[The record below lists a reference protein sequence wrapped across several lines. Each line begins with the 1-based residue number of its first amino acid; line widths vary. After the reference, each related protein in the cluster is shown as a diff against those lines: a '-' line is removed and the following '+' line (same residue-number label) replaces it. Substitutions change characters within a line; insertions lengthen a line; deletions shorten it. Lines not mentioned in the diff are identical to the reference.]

1 MRRAVRR
8 FDPGSAG
15 FRTKPAVG
23 GAALGSDQN
32 PPLAGEGT
40 DGSARSG
47 RLHQPERLR
56 RAERTVPPLGVPKET
71 TLGQSVRSFLN
82 YLTVEAGLAN
92 NTILAYGRD
101 LRSFLKF
108 CSIFSTSIQ
117 HRASSI
123 DPSSAGFRSKPAVGG
138 AALGSDQDPPLAGI
152 SELRQIKP
160 ALIQNYLRVLTQ
172 EQKSESS
179 IKRSLV
185 AIRMFLRFGKLTGLI
200 EDDFSSI
207 LESPKVW
214 QKLPCVCSK
223 QQVLELLNAPC
234 PDEPFYFRDKAMLE
248 LLYATGVRASEIAG
262 LKTSDLNLNIGYL
275 RCLGKGSRERVVPMG
290 KVAIAAIEE
299 YLIRPGGRPR
309 LVKPFSGD
317 FLLLSRTGRPMSR
330 IEIWRLVKKYAIRA
344 GMPRNLTVHTLRHC
358 FATHLL
364 AGGADLR
371 SVQEMLGHVDIATTQ
386 IYTHVDQ
393 ERLRKIHRKY
403 HPRP

>member
-1 MRRAVRR
+1 MKRAVRR
-8 FDPGSAG
+8 FDPGS
-15 FRTKPAVG
+15 
-23 GAALGSDQN
+23 Q
-32 PPLAGEGT
+32 
-40 DGSARSG
+40 
-47 RLHQPERLR
+47 LHQPERLR

-92 NTILAYGRD
+92 NTVLAYGRD
-101 LRSFLKF
+101 LKSFLKYAARR
-108 CSIFSTSIQ
+108 SSLVTRDLSDEQRVTSIET
-117 HRASSI
+117 
-123 DPSSAGFRSKPAVGG
+123 
-138 AALGSDQDPPLAGI
+138 I

-160 ALIQNYLRVLTQ
+160 ALIQNYLRVLTE

-185 AIRMFLRFGKLTGLI
+185 AIRMLLRFGKLTGLI

-262 LKTSDLNLNIGYL
+262 LKISDLNLNIGYL

-299 YLIRPGGRPR
+299 YLTNLRPR
-309 LVKPFSGD
+309 LVRSAFSPANGGFCSEPSAAGD

-344 GMPRNLTVHTLRHC
+344 NMPRNLTVHTLRHC

-393 ERLRKIHRKY
+393 ERLREIHRKY